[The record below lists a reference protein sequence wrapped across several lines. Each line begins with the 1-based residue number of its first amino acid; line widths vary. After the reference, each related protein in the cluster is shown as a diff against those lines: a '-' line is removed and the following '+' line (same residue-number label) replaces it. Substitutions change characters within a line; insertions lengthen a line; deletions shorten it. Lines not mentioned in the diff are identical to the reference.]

1 MSNPPARTI
10 IPNNINLLMNLHF
23 IIRAN
28 EDAGNLSPVTF
39 VRLSF
44 VFEDIITSKLNCF
57 SHIYSHIY

>member
-44 VFEDIITSKLNCF
+44 VFEDIIAP
-57 SHIYSHIY
+57 